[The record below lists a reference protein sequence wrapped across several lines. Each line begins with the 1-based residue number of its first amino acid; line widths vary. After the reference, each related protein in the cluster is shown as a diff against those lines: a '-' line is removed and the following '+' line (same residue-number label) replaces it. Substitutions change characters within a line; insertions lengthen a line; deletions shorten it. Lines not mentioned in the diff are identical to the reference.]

1 MFDTF
6 QKLFLVGL
14 GATATTAEAV
24 RRSLDELVEKGKI
37 TADEAREYSQKMM
50 NDGKKEFED
59 AQKEAQEFFKSMLN
73 KANVATQKDLEE
85 LDAKITALKGRVTQ
99 LENKN
104 KE

>member
-24 RRSLDELVEKGKI
+24 RKSLDELVEKGKI

-50 NDGKKEFED
+50 NDGKKEFDD
-59 AQKEAQEFFKSMLN
+59 AQKEAEEFFNSMLS
-73 KANVATQKDLEE
+73 KARVATKKDIEE
-85 LDAKITALKGRVTQ
+85 LENKITSLKGRVTH
-99 LENKN
+99 LE
-104 KE
+104 KEAKE